1 MSMEIKT
8 NVFFFEYICATGT
21 ETTEGIS
28 QCRLSAHIL
37 AAAPTGRV
45 RAGRTDGCVRE
56 CARRIEGPAA
66 HA

>member
-1 MSMEIKT
+1 M
-8 NVFFFEYICATGT
+8 FFFSNTFARLT